1 MPATTTVPADASVGG
16 HHSTHGRRI
25 VAALAITQTVGYGTL
40 YYAYAVL
47 LHPMATSLGAST
59 TAATGALTASVLAGA
74 LMAIPVGRWLDR
86 HGGRALMTV
95 GSASATALVLAWSQ
109 VHTVW
114 QLYAVMIGIGV
125 TGAMVLYEP
134 AFAVIVTWF
143 TPERR
148 GNALLAVTIVAGF
161 ASTIFLPLTS
171 VLVEHLDWR
180 TALIVL
186 AAIHGLITVPLHAA
200 TIRRP
205 PHPPTHQRRQ
215 GRPASARTA
224 TGDIRF
230 WILVITFVAH
240 GAATSTM
247 VVHLVGYLT
256 SRGHPATFAAAV
268 TGLLGVL
275 SVTGRIVL
283 TGARRLASMTT
294 VVAVIFGIQA
304 VAAACLPVLAGSRTG
319 SVVAVVAFGL
329 GFGVSSLA
337 APALLADRYG
347 TTAYASIAGI
357 LALPVTVSRAA
368 APLAAAA
375 LLHAARNYQSLLI
388 AVAICCAVA
397 TAGMLLRAQTSA
409 QIAANAD
416 LQGGRS

>member
-1 MPATTTVPADASVGG
+1 MPTTTTVPADPTVGG
-16 HHSTHGRRI
+16 HRSTHGRRI

-47 LHPMATSLGAST
+47 LNPMAASLGTPT
-59 TAATGALTASVLAGA
+59 TAVTGALTASVLAGA
-74 LMAIPVGRWLDR
+74 AMAIPVGRWLDR

-95 GSASATALVLAWSQ
+95 GSATATALVLAWSQ

-114 QLYAVMIGIGV
+114 QLYAVMIGIGA

-148 GNALLAVTIVAGF
+148 GNALLVVTVVAGF
-161 ASTIFLPLTS
+161 ASTIFLPLTGL
-171 VLVEHLDWR
+171 LVEHLNWR
-180 TALIVL
+180 STLIIL

-205 PHPPTHQRRQ
+205 SHPPAHHREKE
-215 GRPASARTA
+215 RPPSARTA
-224 TGDIRF
+224 TGDARF

-240 GAATSTM
+240 AAATSTM
-247 VVHLVGYLT
+247 VVHLVRYLT
-256 SRGHPATFAAAV
+256 SRGHPATFAATV

-275 SVTGRIVL
+275 SVTGRLVL
-283 TGARRLASMTT
+283 TAARRIATLTA
-294 VVAVIFGIQA
+294 VVAVIFAIQA
-304 VAAACLPVLAGSRTG
+304 VAAVCVPALAGSRVG
-319 SVVAVVAFGL
+319 AVGAVVAFGL

-337 APALLADRYG
+337 VPALLADRYG

-357 LALPVTVSRAA
+357 LALPVTISRAT

-375 LLHAARNYQSLLI
+375 LLHTTGYPWLLT
-388 AVAICCAVA
+388 AVAICCTLA
-397 TAGMLLRAQTSA
+397 TTGMLVRARS
-409 QIAANAD
+409 
-416 LQGGRS
+416 LPPQGLSR

>member
-1 MPATTTVPADASVGG
+1 MPTTTTVPGDRMVAG
-16 HHSTHGRRI
+16 HFTTQGRRI

-47 LHPMATSLGAST
+47 LTPMAATLGAST
-59 TAATGALTASVLAGA
+59 TTVTGALTASVLAGA
-74 LMAIPVGRWLDR
+74 LMTIPVGRWLDR
-86 HGGRALMTV
+86 HGGRGLMTI

-148 GNALLAVTIVAGF
+148 SNALLVVTIVAGF
-161 ASTIFLPLTS
+161 ASTIFLPLTGL
-171 VLVEHLDWR
+171 LVEHLDWR

-186 AAIHGLITVPLHAA
+186 AAIHGLITVPLHAI

-205 PHPPTHQRRQ
+205 SHPPTQHRRQ
-215 GRPASARTA
+215 ERSVSARTA
-224 TGDIRF
+224 TRDIRF
-230 WILVITFVAH
+230 WLLVVTFVAH

-256 SRGHPATFAAAV
+256 SRGHPATFAATV

-283 TGARRLASMTT
+283 TAARRLAPMTT
-294 VVAVIFGIQA
+294 IVATIFAIQA
-304 VAAACLPVLAGSRTG
+304 VAAACLPALAASRTG
-319 SVVAVVAFGL
+319 SIVAVIAFGL

-357 LALPVTVSRAA
+357 LALPVTISRAT
-368 APLAAAA
+368 APLAAAF
-375 LLHAARNYQSLLI
+375 LLHVTRDYRAPLT
-388 AVAICCAVA
+388 AVAICCALA
-397 TAGMLLRAQTSA
+397 AAGVLLRA
-409 QIAANAD
+409 
-416 LQGGRS
+416 RSFLPATRDDDTVCRNS